1 MMRHDFILWQ
11 MALGGMGIIIVALIA
26 HIRIKRRKRKE
37 LELQIDKLQKTIED
51 ANHTIA
57 VLNEEIEQRMNH
69 FSSRLK
75 VGRMLYDQ
83 IMKNGTTSLW
93 KKQHYQLFNEYY
105 ERTHSKE
112 VAKLRKGRT
121 KVQLTPHNL
130 FYLILKEV
138 GKSDKEVR
146 DIMGISPEA
155 LRTLRFR
162 TKAEK

>member
-1 MMRHDFILWQ
+1 
-11 MALGGMGIIIVALIA
+11 
-26 HIRIKRRKRKE
+26 
-37 LELQIDKLQKTIED
+37 
-51 ANHTIA
+51 
-57 VLNEEIEQRMNH
+57 
-69 FSSRLK
+69 
-75 VGRMLYDQ
+75 MLYDQ